1 MKLSAATVFGA
12 LVLTGCPK
20 SASSK
25 APRLLA
31 AASAAEFADR
41 MLTGTN
47 DWTLSIGSSSVLA
60 RQIAAGAPAD
70 VFLCAN
76 RAWVDWLAERNLLS
90 SEPVVLAWNH
100 TVYASSSPED
110 PPADLAALAAELQ
123 PGDRIAIGDPGVP
136 VGDLA
141 RSALKEAGLFT
152 VFESHLVGFPDAR
165 AVLRAVSSGELR
177 GGFPFASDVH
187 GSRLTTSFDLDGETA
202 LFACGLSQDARAT
215 DLLESLSAQPTG
227 ALLRELGFSLVRARA
242 AAPEASR

>member
-1 MKLSAATVFGA
+1 M
-12 LVLTGCPK
+12 
-20 SASSK
+20 K

-41 MLTGTN
+41 MLAGTN
-47 DWTLSIGSSSVLA
+47 HWTLSIGSSSVLA

-76 RAWVDWLAERNLLS
+76 RAWVDWLDERDLLS
-90 SEPVVLAWNH
+90 LEPVVLAWNH
-100 TVYASSSPED
+100 AVYASSSQED
-110 PPADLAALAAELQ
+110 SPANLAALAAQLQ

-141 RSALKEAGLFT
+141 RAALKEAGLLA

-165 AVLRAVSSGELR
+165 AVLRAISSGELR

-187 GSRLTTSFDLDGETA
+187 GSELTAPFELNGETA
-202 LFACGLSQDARAT
+202 LFACGLSQDPRVLN
-215 DLLESLSAQPTG
+215 LLESLGAQDAG
-227 ALLRELGFSLVRARA
+227 ALLHELGFSLAPVA
-242 AAPEASR
+242 AVAPEAPR